1 MTVMQTGNTGRDGA
15 SIDREATLRHL
26 ARRAVGFSGADVERL
41 VREARQRA
49 RREKRTLSYTD
60 LDALL
65 AATRPTLSPA
75 KRRRV
80 AVHEAGHLLL
90 RVLLGV
96 GEVTLVTIEAVG
108 GDAFTESI
116 ATEGIIETSEA
127 CEDYLAVIMGGRA
140 AEQIVYGSALAGSGG
155 SSQSDLAQATRLATV
170 MEISLGFG
178 SRHPLLYRDPDH
190 WQTLLR
196 QDARLARRVHHRV
209 EKAERR
215 ARRLVRRN
223 RDRLEMV
230 VEELLEHGTL
240 EGEQLTILLQS
251 LQNTMMKLPD
261 GRLADSVTR
270 GSKGAGTSHSDGR

>member
-1 MTVMQTGNTGRDGA
+1 MNLTRTDNTAEGTC
-15 SIDREATLRHL
+15 IDREALRHL
-26 ARRAVGFSGADVERL
+26 ARRAVGFSGADIERL

-49 RREKRTLSYTD
+49 RRERRPLTYAD

-65 AATRPTLSPA
+65 AATRPTMSPE

-116 ATEGIIETSEA
+116 GAEGMIETPQA

-140 AEQIVYGSALAGSGG
+140 AEQVVYGSALAGSGG

-178 SRHPLLYRDPDH
+178 GRHPLLYHDPDH
-190 WQTLLR
+190 WQKLLR
-196 QDARLARRVHHRV
+196 QDARLARRVHVRI

-215 ARRLVRRN
+215 ARQSVRQN
-223 RDRLEMV
+223 RERLEFV
-230 VEELLEHGTL
+230 IDELLKHGTL
-240 EGEQLTILLQS
+240 EGEELKCLLQNLRS
-251 LQNTMMKLPD
+251 AAMIIAERRTC
-261 GRLADSVTR
+261 G
-270 GSKGAGTSHSDGR
+270 

>member
-1 MTVMQTGNTGRDGA
+1 MHSENGVHEGA
-15 SIDREATLRHL
+15 AIDREAALRQL
-26 ARRAVGFSGADVERL
+26 ARRAVGFSGADIERL

-49 RREKRTLSYTD
+49 RRDRRMLTYGD

-65 AATRPTLSPA
+65 AATRPTMSPE

-116 ATEGIIETSEA
+116 GTEGMIDTQQA

-140 AEQIVYGSALAGSGG
+140 AEQVVYRSALAGSGG

-170 MEISLGFG
+170 MEVSLGFG

-190 WQTLLR
+190 AQTMLR
-196 QDARLARRVHHRV
+196 QNLSLAHRVHTRID
-209 EKAERR
+209 KAERR
-215 ARRLVRRN
+215 ARRLVRKN
-223 RDRLEMV
+223 CSQLELV
-230 VEELLEHGTL
+230 VDELLKHGTI
-240 EGEQLTILLQS
+240 EGGQLANLLQS
-251 LQNTMMKLPD
+251 LP
-261 GRLADSVTR
+261 TR
-270 GSKGAGTSHSDGR
+270 R

>member
-1 MTVMQTGNTGRDGA
+1 MTIMRSDNKGSEGA
-15 SIDREATLRHL
+15 GTDRESMLRQL
-26 ARRAVGFSGADVERL
+26 ARRAVGFSGADIERL

-49 RREKRTLSYTD
+49 RRERRMLSYAD

-65 AATRPTLSPA
+65 AATRPTMSPE

-96 GEVTLVTIEAVG
+96 GQVTLVTIEAVG

-116 ATEGIIETSEA
+116 ATDGIIETQQA

-140 AEQIVYGSALAGSGG
+140 AEQVVYGSALAGSGG
-155 SSQSDLAQATRLATV
+155 SGQSDLAQATRLATV
-170 MEISLGFG
+170 MESSLGFG

-196 QDARLARRVHHRV
+196 QEARLARRVHARID
-209 EKAERR
+209 KAERR
-215 ARRLVRRN
+215 ARRLVRKN
-223 RDRLEMV
+223 CSQLELV
-230 VEELLEHGTL
+230 VDELLTHGTI
-240 EGEQLTILLQS
+240 EGGQLTRLLQ
-251 LQNTMMKLPD
+251 
-261 GRLADSVTR
+261 RVR
-270 GSKGAGTSHSDGR
+270 

>member
-1 MTVMQTGNTGRDGA
+1 MTIMRTDNSGTEEA
-15 SIDREATLRHL
+15 HSDREATLRHL
-26 ARRAVGFSGADVERL
+26 ARRAVGFSGADIERL

-49 RREKRTLSYTD
+49 RRERRSITHSD

-65 AATRPTLSPA
+65 AATRPTMSPE

-116 ATEGIIETSEA
+116 ATDGIIETLPA

-140 AEQIVYGSALAGSGG
+140 AEQAVYGSALAGSGG

-170 MEISLGFG
+170 METSLGFG
-178 SRHPLLYRDPDH
+178 SRHPLLYRDPDNS
-190 WQTLLR
+190 QTLLR
-196 QDARLARRVHHRV
+196 QDARLARRVHARI

-215 ARRLVRRN
+215 ARRLVRQN
-223 RDRLEMV
+223 QDRLDV
-230 VEELLEHGTL
+230 VDDELLKHGTL
-240 EGEQLTILLQS
+240 EGEQLKRLLQ
-251 LQNTMMKLPD
+251 
-261 GRLADSVTR
+261 
-270 GSKGAGTSHSDGR
+270 TSDER

>member
-1 MTVMQTGNTGRDGA
+1 MNIARTDCTATQGA
-15 SIDREATLRHL
+15 GIDREAALRHL
-26 ARRAVGFSGADVERL
+26 ARRAVGFSGADIERL

-49 RREKRTLSYTD
+49 RREQRMLTYAD
-60 LDALL
+60 LDSLL
-65 AATRPTLSPA
+65 AATRPTMSPE

-116 ATEGIIETSEA
+116 ATDGIIETPQA

-140 AEQIVYGSALAGSGG
+140 AEQVVYGSALAGSGG
-155 SSQSDLAQATRLATV
+155 SSQSDLAQATRLTTV
-170 MEISLGFG
+170 MEVSLGFG
-178 SRHPLLYRDPDH
+178 RQHPLLYRDPDH

-196 QDARLARRVHHRV
+196 QDARLARRVHARI

-215 ARRLVRRN
+215 ARRLVRQN
-223 RDRLEMV
+223 QDRLDV
-230 VEELLEHGTL
+230 VVDELLKHGTL
-240 EGEQLTILLQS
+240 EGEQIKRLLQKFLES
-251 LQNTMMKLPD
+251 CRQ
-261 GRLADSVTR
+261 
-270 GSKGAGTSHSDGR
+270 

>member
-1 MTVMQTGNTGRDGA
+1 MRTDNNRTEGTA
-15 SIDREATLRHL
+15 ADRQGMLRYL
-26 ARRAVGFSGADVERL
+26 ARRAVGFSGADIERL

-49 RREKRTLSYTD
+49 RRERRTPTYAD

-65 AATRPTLSPA
+65 AATRPTMSPE

-116 ATEGIIETSEA
+116 ATDGIIETHQA
-127 CEDYLAVIMGGRA
+127 CEDYLAVMMGGRA
-140 AEQIVYGSALAGSGG
+140 AEQVVYGSALAGSGG

-170 MEISLGFG
+170 METSLGFG

-196 QDARLARRVHHRV
+196 QDTRLARRVHARI

-215 ARRLVRRN
+215 ARRLVRQ
-223 RDRLEMV
+223 DRGQLEIAV
-230 VEELLEHGTL
+230 DELLKHGTL
-240 EGEQLTILLQS
+240 EGEQLKRLLQ
-251 LQNTMMKLPD
+251 K
-261 GRLADSVTR
+261 
-270 GSKGAGTSHSDGR
+270 SHKK